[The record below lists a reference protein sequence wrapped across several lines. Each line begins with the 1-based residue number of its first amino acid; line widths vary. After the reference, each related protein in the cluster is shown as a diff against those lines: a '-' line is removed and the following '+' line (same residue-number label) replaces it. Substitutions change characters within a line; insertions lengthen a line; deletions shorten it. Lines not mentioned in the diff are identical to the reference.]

1 MSVYSMV
8 HATVGED
15 LKIAGAT
22 ARGQKYAIVFITKT
36 RLWQEFTNCVYKL
49 NLQTVFSNSMS

>member
-8 HATVGED
+8 HASVGED

-36 RLWQEFTNCVYKL
+36 RMWQEFTNCFQTYKL
-49 NLQTVFSNSMS
+49 FSNSMS

>member
-8 HATVGED
+8 HASVGED

-22 ARGQKYAIVFITKT
+22 ARGQKYAIVFSTKT
-36 RLWQEFTNCVYKL
+36 KLWQEFTNCVFKL
-49 NLQTVFSNSMS
+49 YVLTERDPNT